1 MILWISLAREIR
13 LMETQSIKPSNVPAE
28 VKPDLAILNIVL
40 AAERTMMS
48 ILRTS
53 LSFISFGFTIYT
65 FLHYVR
71 EGEKL
76 PVRESGPKVMGLAL
90 IGIGLFILITGSWQH
105 REFLKQF
112 RTEATQK
119 LPWSVSLA
127 GAAILGAVGFFALI
141 TLITRTWWLH

>member
-1 MILWISLAREIR
+1 
-13 LMETQSIKPSNVPAE
+13 METESLKSSDVLAE
-28 VKPDLAILNIVL
+28 KKTDFAILNIMF

-48 ILRTS
+48 VLRTS

-71 EGEKL
+71 EGEGL
-76 PVRESGPKVMGLAL
+76 PLRESGPRVMGSAL

-105 REFLKQF
+105 WEFLKQLKG
-112 RTEATQK
+112 EGAEK

-127 GAAILGAVGFFALI
+127 GAAILGIVGFIALG
-141 TLITRTWWLH
+141 TLMIRTLWFH